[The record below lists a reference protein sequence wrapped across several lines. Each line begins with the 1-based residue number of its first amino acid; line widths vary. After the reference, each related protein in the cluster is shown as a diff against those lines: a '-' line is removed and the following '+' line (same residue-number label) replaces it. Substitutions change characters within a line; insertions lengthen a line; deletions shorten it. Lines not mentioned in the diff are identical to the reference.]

1 MKLIGRVD
9 TSEGHYSREK
19 DALLV
24 SLNRRGLIASDAIL
38 DDILSLSAED
48 FLNRRLQAQVYYKG
62 LACSM
67 KQARQLVTHGQICI
81 GDQKVTIPSYPVS
94 RDEEEVIRYHPR
106 SKLNDENH
114 VIRQTIMGVR
124 ESAEYAEE
132 EVDPEFTK
140 DEAATVS
147 ESATEAPKAE
157 DTVTEGGDQ

>member
-1 MKLIGRVD
+1 
-9 TSEGHYSREK
+9 
-19 DALLV
+19 
-24 SLNRRGLIASDAIL
+24 
-38 DDILSLSAED
+38 
-48 FLNRRLQAQVYYKG
+48 
-62 LACSM
+62 M

>member
-1 MKLIGRVD
+1 
-9 TSEGHYSREK
+9 
-19 DALLV
+19 
-24 SLNRRGLIASDAIL
+24 
-38 DDILSLSAED
+38 
-48 FLNRRLQAQVYYKG
+48 
-62 LACSM
+62 M

-132 EVDPEFTK
+132 EVDPEATK
-140 DEAATVS
+140 ADAEVVK
-147 ESATEAPKAE
+147 ESAADAPKAE